1 MTRTDLM
8 LPVSVCNLSRIN
20 SLARILVNIIM
31 AISIADNQKHQRSAK
46 LSQDNKG
53 DAKVKE
59 EGETSDKSGTPS
71 ESVHVKSE
79 GSNVDQQGKEKGGD
93 MKKEKGEKDGGGDL
107 SKTKNEDGDEKDAA
121 NADDSAGEEQFVN
134 FDAMLRDL
142 GQLEKVRYFIFF
154 NLFIGLLFA
163 YFFYYYFLIG
173 AVSDTSKS
181 SRRRRTE

>member
-1 MTRTDLM
+1 M
-8 LPVSVCNLSRIN
+8 
-20 SLARILVNIIM
+20 
-31 AISIADNQKHQRSAK
+31 
-46 LSQDNKG
+46 
-53 DAKVKE
+53 KE

-142 GQLEKVRYFIFF
+142 GQLEKVC
-154 NLFIGLLFA
+154 
-163 YFFYYYFLIG
+163 YFLICFWY
-173 AVSDTSKS
+173 TICLFFPIIIF
-181 SRRRRTE
+181 